1 MVKNNSVYF
10 SYQEFLRRQIQPV
23 ANFRIE
29 TFLWEKEHV
38 VLLVNIL
45 SVGLQ
50 AEGAR
55 VGLTGVGG
63 DQARTDLVSRAS
75 CDRQP
80 PLPAGRPQLPV
91 SQSGWV
97 FYF

>member
-1 MVKNNSVYF
+1 M
-10 SYQEFLRRQIQPV
+10 
-23 ANFRIE
+23 
-29 TFLWEKEHV
+29 
-38 VLLVNIL
+38 LLVNIL

-80 PLPAGRPQLPV
+80 PLPAGTPQLPV
-91 SQSGWV
+91 SQSGWAG
-97 FYF
+97 YFTFNKILPSAVPAWDLKD